1 MVSTPREMLSLD
13 VPNPVEE
20 QVLLAGTQSLSDG
33 VSGDGKTWDQGLSVI
48 VSDILL
54 KGRQYAEYIKVHL
67 LS

>member
-1 MVSTPREMLSLD
+1 MVSTSNEMLSLE

-20 QVLLAGTQSLSDG
+20 QVLLAGTQSMSDEA
-33 VSGDGKTWDQGLSVI
+33 SRDGKTWNQGLSVI

-54 KGRQYAEYIKVHL
+54 KGGQYAEYIKVHL

>member
-1 MVSTPREMLSLD
+1 MLSLD